1 MEGHIYKIPWLQ
13 KCMDMYIHAGT
24 TLQSLKETEGN
35 EGSEST
41 KLIQRYQLALSAI
54 LTLMILDT
62 II

>member
-1 MEGHIYKIPWLQ
+1 MEGHIYKKPWLQ
-13 KCMDMYIHAGT
+13 KCMNTDIHARGT
-24 TLQSLKETEGN
+24 IQSLKETEGR